1 MTSIRPILI
10 VDGDA
15 LAHRAYH
22 ALGSITGSTGHP
34 VGLLQGTISM
44 LVAAW
49 DLFEPR
55 AMVVAI
61 DSRLPSERNILW
73 PAYQAQRDPFADD
86 LIEQLDA
93 LPDLIR
99 SFGVPAVRVDPWEAD
114 DVCAT
119 LVAREEAAGG
129 CALVLTHDRD
139 AFQLASAQTTIIRPL
154 SGISDTELIDPAGV
168 VERYGVS
175 PAQVP
180 DLIALRGDP
189 SDNIPGAR
197 GIGAKTAA
205 VLLQRFGDLEGV
217 IAHANELTPAKA
229 AAIASSAAD
238 LRRFHEIAVMRRDLP
253 IVRPADHQP
262 DWQAGAYACAIA
274 GMGRLAGRL
283 EERGS
288 S

>member
-1 MTSIRPILI
+1 VTSIRPILI

-61 DSRLPSERNILW
+61 DSRLPSERNVLW
-73 PAYQAQRDPFADD
+73 PAYQAQRDPFAND

-129 CALVLTHDRD
+129 SALVLTHDRD
-139 AFQLASAQTTIIRPL
+139 AFQLASAQTTIIRPV
-154 SGISDTELIDPAGV
+154 SCIRDTELVDPAGV

-205 VLLQRFGDLEGV
+205 ELLQRFGDLEGV

-253 IVRPADHQP
+253 IVRPADHEP
-262 DWQAGAYACAIA
+262 DWQAGAKACAIA

-283 EERGS
+283 EQRGS

>member
-61 DSRLPSERNILW
+61 DSRLPSERNVLW
-73 PAYQAQRDPFADD
+73 PAYQAQRDPFAND

-129 CALVLTHDRD
+129 SALVLTHDRD
-139 AFQLASAQTTIIRPL
+139 AFQLASAQTTIIRPV
-154 SGISDTELIDPAGV
+154 SGISDTELVDPAGV

-205 VLLQRFGDLEGV
+205 ELLQRFGDLEGV

-253 IVRPADHQP
+253 IVRPADHEP
-262 DWQAGAYACAIA
+262 DWQAGAKACAIA

-283 EERGS
+283 EQRGS

>member
-1 MTSIRPILI
+1 VTSIRPILI

-61 DSRLPSERNILW
+61 DSRLPSERNVLW
-73 PAYQAQRDPFADD
+73 PAYQAQRDPFAND

-129 CALVLTHDRD
+129 SALVLTHDRD
-139 AFQLASAQTTIIRPL
+139 AFQLASAQTTIIRPV
-154 SGISDTELIDPAGV
+154 SGISDTELVDPAGV

-205 VLLQRFGDLEGV
+205 ELLQRFGDLEGV

-253 IVRPADHQP
+253 IVRPADHEP
-262 DWQAGAYACAIA
+262 DWQAGAKACAIA

-283 EERGS
+283 EQRGS

>member
-1 MTSIRPILI
+1 LI

-61 DSRLPSERNILW
+61 DSRLPSERNVLW
-73 PAYQAQRDPFADD
+73 PAYQAQRDPFAND

-129 CALVLTHDRD
+129 SALVLTHDRD
-139 AFQLASAQTTIIRPL
+139 AFQLASAQTTIIRPV
-154 SGISDTELIDPAGV
+154 SGISDTELVDPAGV

-205 VLLQRFGDLEGV
+205 ELLQRFGDLEGV

-253 IVRPADHQP
+253 IVRPADHEP
-262 DWQAGAYACAIA
+262 DWQAGAKACAIA

-283 EERGS
+283 EQRGS